1 MSKAQ
6 LTYKM
11 IIIGD
16 SNVGKTSLFKKIT
29 SEKFE
34 NNIISTIGIDKRT
47 LYITINTQEGVKD
60 VEIQLFDT
68 AGEEKFRSISISY
81 FRGSNGLLVMYDIT
95 KSDTFQNLS
104 DWLENINSS
113 LGNNDDYLAILLGNK
128 LDLVEEDKNKRE
140 VEEQDAQE
148 FCQIN
153 KMFWGGECSVKD
165 INIDK
170 LKNMFKSFIEENNIK
185 LNETES
191 GVLSYYI
198 KNHEVSQNQAR
209 VLMILLSKLQNTDFT
224 PTHH

>member
-170 LKNMFKSFIEENNIK
+170 LKNMFKSFIEEIYKKVGSNIK
-185 LNETES
+185 KEDSLKVKKNEKS
-191 GVLSYYI
+191 N
-198 KNHEVSQNQAR
+198 K
-209 VLMILLSKLQNTDFT
+209 KKCC
-224 PTHH
+224 